1 MIWNMHETIFVVHK
15 QLCVQRDSPAVGR
28 CNLVFFV
35 KVFFL
40 LNIHLL
46 RVHNKIWADVDYTP
60 LSNFKYSRQRPR
72 WSPQRTKKIQKSHL
86 SAVFCHNSPGKKS
99 RFWAE
104 PRFVV
109 CAMFFDGF
117 TLFRGC

>member
-1 MIWNMHETIFVVHK
+1 MRKRHFH
-15 QLCVQRDSPAVGR
+15 
-28 CNLVFFV
+28 
-35 KVFFL
+35 
-40 LNIHLL
+40 LNQPYH
-46 RVHNKIWADVDYTP
+46 Y
-60 LSNFKYSRQRPR
+60 
-72 WSPQRTKKIQKSHL
+72 
-86 SAVFCHNSPGKKS
+86 SPGKKS